1 MFNIQC
7 QSANAPAKAEQQP
20 HQPNRDE
27 WRQEPFEI
35 TVLGPL
41 FAWDEL
47 RCKRESKMLD
57 AASTGDWI
65 VTGGGT
71 GAGRSGPLPR
81 GREKALDLGPLRRP
95 GRQAA
100 QELGGFPGRFD
111 RLAGPEV

>member
-1 MFNIQC
+1 M
-7 QSANAPAKAEQQP
+7 QP
-20 HQPNRDE
+20 V
-27 WRQEPFEI
+27 EI
-35 TVLGPL
+35 TVLGP
-41 FAWDEL
+41 FFVWDES
-47 RCKRESKMLD
+47 RSKQQSKMLE

-95 GRQAA
+95 GGKAA

-111 RLAGPEV
+111 RLTGPEV